1 MVFGMDQKDNR
12 IVVRWSVI
20 LILVIIISVLHYITP
35 TMKWQYHLVYMQSYF
50 IPILIAAFQ
59 FGIRGGLGVAIAVSI
74 LYLPHIMLHWGG
86 LVENNLL
93 RFMQVVIYNIIGF
106 LTGLKAQREKEETLK
121 YKNTAAQLEGSVN
134 TIKQQSDKL
143 VELEEQLRQTD
154 RLAVIGELTSSL
166 AHEVRNPLGS
176 IRGAVEIIIAENT
189 SKNKKTEFSKILVDE
204 TERMTTVL
212 ENYLSFGKKKKQQ
225 ESEYVLQEIIQ
236 NVILMLS
243 TQARKRGIEIL
254 SSVPNNPILLQGDS
268 NDLWQILM
276 NITLNA
282 HQAIIDEGKIT
293 IKLSETDNR
302 KSETGNEHTALTEYD
317 RIIKLTISDTGPGI
331 SNDDLEKIFKPFY
344 TTKVN
349 GSGLG
354 LAIVKRIADS
364 NNWVIDVNSTKN
376 SGTKFVMI
384 IPIKVA

>member
-121 YKNTAAQLEGSVN
+121 YKNTADQLEGSVN

>member
-121 YKNTAAQLEGSVN
+121 YKNTADQLEGSVN

-317 RIIKLTISDTGPGI
+317 RIIKLTISDTGSGI